1 MREWRGRGRLTSDGS
16 NLMRILLTAFE
27 PFDGTGLNASL
38 AGCERY
44 LQQAATEFDLRF
56 AVLPVR
62 YGPDVESVE
71 AALAEGPADV
81 ILHVG
86 QATGASLVRVERL
99 AVNVRYRDDPYVRGA
114 AAWEAPQSLIDP
126 LGPPALFSTLPVDAM
141 AAAIRAAGVPAAVS
155 NHAGIYLCNHALY
168 RSLQRA
174 ERDGSGARCG
184 FLHVPCLP
192 DQGEAAS
199 MKAPQIAAAIHAA
212 LTCLRQ
218 R

>member
-1 MREWRGRGRLTSDGS
+1 
-16 NLMRILLTAFE
+16 MRILLTAFE
-27 PFDGTGLNASL
+27 PFDGSGLNASL
-38 AGCERY
+38 AGCERF
-44 LQQAATEFDLRF
+44 LQQAAGQFDLRF

-62 YGPDVESVE
+62 YGPDVEAVN
-71 AALAEGPADV
+71 AALAANPAEI

-86 QATGASLVRVERL
+86 QATGASVARVERL
-99 AVNVRYRDDPYVRGA
+99 AVNVRYQDDDYVCGA
-114 AAWEAPQSLIDP
+114 AAGEAPQSLIDP
-126 LGPPALFSTLPVDAM
+126 EGPPALFSTLPVDGM

-192 DQGEAAS
+192 EQGEGACMEAS
-199 MKAPQIAAAIHAA
+199 QIATAIHAA
-212 LTCLRQ
+212 LACLNHPNRD